1 MSVRS
6 MTGFARVRRATP
18 QGELTVSLKSV
29 NHRGLDLHFHMPPE
43 LDALENDI
51 RTAVKNGMAR
61 GHVQIHV
68 SLMRAPGFEKAPV
81 NWGVLDAYMTAFRE
95 AAARYDVEATPDLN
109 AALAFPGVLSGDVAE
124 GETDEELA
132 REVLA
137 AVAEAIA
144 VLNQF
149 REREGAVTAR
159 EMRQRCESIEVLVKR
174 MEEIR
179 AGAVPAFQKR
189 LRDKLADLLHGVS
202 VDPQRLAQEAA
213 LLADRS
219 DIAEE
224 LIRLRTHAGQVD
236 SILAGKGEVGKRLDF
251 LLQEM
256 NRESNTVLSKT
267 GGLGDLG
274 LTITELAL
282 AAKSEIDK
290 IREQSLNLE

>member
-6 MTGFARVRRATP
+6 MTGFARVRKTIPA
-18 QGELTVSLKSV
+18 GEIVFSLKSV
-29 NHRGLDLHFHMPPE
+29 NHRGLDLHFHLPHE
-43 LDALENDI
+43 LDPIENDI
-51 RTAVKNGMAR
+51 RTAIRGGMAR

-68 SLMRAPGFEKAPV
+68 NFTRTATDGPAPLNRALLAAYMAAFHEAATVYGFE
-81 NWGVLDAYMTAFRE
+81 GTD
-95 AAARYDVEATPDLN
+95 PDLN
-109 AALAFPGVLSGDVAE
+109 SALRVPGMLGGTDENELGDEITKAVVEAANEAVAALNKV
-124 GETDEELA
+124 
-132 REVLA
+132 
-137 AVAEAIA
+137 
-144 VLNQF
+144 
-149 REREGAVTAR
+149 REREGADTAD
-159 EMRQRCESIEVLVKR
+159 ELRQRCGTICGLVVR

-179 AGAVPAFQKR
+179 TGAVPAFQKR
-189 LRDKLADLLHGVS
+189 LREKLADLLNGAG

-224 LIRLRTHAGQVD
+224 LMRLRTHAGQMEAMLD
-236 SILAGKGEVGKRLDF
+236 AAGEVGKKLDF

-256 NRESNTVLSKT
+256 NRESNTILSKT

-274 LTITELAL
+274 LTITDLAL